1 MTQKVKVLNAQ
12 AWQTDSIP
20 GRHVQVEGENLT
32 PQKSPLSSHLPYSKS
47 KQKNTCYMYI
57 HVYIH
62 IHTCE
67 YTYTYLWFLLPLSQ
81 IFLGRTSLSIFSLP
95 FLRFCFLSVF
105 PPKYFLFNSF
115 IYRIDIFSTVSA
127 DGIKKKTDKNFFA
140 KIDSISTS
148 TCQQQIW
155 NEKEGPC
162 ARGSIQNLAPWPAGS
177 CVHPL
182 VLSLPR
188 NVMEIDQPFR
198 KG

>member
-81 IFLGRTSLSIFSLP
+81 IFLGRTGLSIFSLP
-95 FLRFCFLSVF
+95 FLRFCFQSVF

-115 IYRIDIFSTVSA
+115 RYRIDIFSTVSA
-127 DGIKKKTDKNFFA
+127 DGIKKKPDKKFFCKNRVYLYQYLSA
-140 KIDSISTS
+140 ANLEWKGRTLCSRLHPELSTMA
-148 TCQQQIW
+148 CRVL
-155 NEKEGPC
+155 C
-162 ARGSIQNLAPWPAGS
+162 ASVGS
-177 CVHPL
+177 
-182 VLSLPR
+182 
-188 NVMEIDQPFR
+188 
-198 KG
+198 